1 MNSTPV
7 TVPLHVLNDGDR
19 CLCCRWPRESGEN
32 NNRGKHAFHS
42 GNLVVWK
49 VAINKTAIGRHY
61 SRVSAARTA
70 RRSEAHADHGVTAS
84 AASAAAAYD
93 AGAGKDLLASARCFR
108 PCSPWLFALRLAVRL
123 FAARSRIILLV
134 VLAVR
139 LFATRPCVV
148 LVVVVAARGGRRC
161 RRFFA
166 GDAGLSFCRLAR
178 LAFEGADARV
188 LLAQIDGQNLGH
200 VMDAS

>member
-1 MNSTPV
+1 MDRALFGAHDHGPYSRNRLAPAGFHV
-7 TVPLHVLNDGDR
+7 AEHHRAVRPEPDDFAGGDIVHELDAGNCALHVLNDGDR

-84 AASAAAAYD
+84 AAASAAAAAAAYD
-93 AGAGKDLLASARCFR
+93 AGTGKDLLASAWCFR
-108 PCSPWLFALRLAVRL
+108 HGCPSLF
-123 FAARSRIILLV
+123 
-134 VLAVR
+134 
-139 LFATRPCVV
+139 
-148 LVVVVAARGGRRC
+148 
-161 RRFFA
+161 
-166 GDAGLSFCRLAR
+166 
-178 LAFEGADARV
+178 
-188 LLAQIDGQNLGH
+188 
-200 VMDAS
+200 

>member
-1 MNSTPV
+1 MDHALFGTHDHGPYSCNRLAPAV
-7 TVPLHVLNDGDR
+7 FHVAEHHRAVRPEPDDFAGGDIVHELDAGKCALHVLNDGDR

-84 AASAAAAYD
+84 AASAAAYD

-108 PCSPWLFALRLAVRL
+108 PCSPRLFALRLAVRL
-123 FAARSRIILLV
+123 FSARSHFS
-134 VLAVR
+134 
-139 LFATRPCVV
+139 LF
-148 LVVVVAARGGRRC
+148 
-161 RRFFA
+161 
-166 GDAGLSFCRLAR
+166 
-178 LAFEGADARV
+178 V
-188 LLAQIDGQNLGH
+188 LLSVAFVSAGPY
-200 VMDAS
+200 

>member
-42 GNLVVWK
+42 GILVVWK
-49 VAINKTAIGRHY
+49 AAINKTAIGRHY

-84 AASAAAAYD
+84 ASAAAAYD
-93 AGAGKDLLASARCFR
+93 AGTGKDLLASAGCFR

-123 FAARSRIILLV
+123 FAARSRIILFV

-161 RRFFA
+161 RRFLA
-166 GDAGLSFCRLAR
+166 VDAGLSFCRVAR